1 MYLDTSHIFS
11 HQKLIPYGHDPT
23 FEFTEG
29 LFLSGYLLLATYH
42 LPFPLPPMTT
52 TTTYHI
58 LLAIRRLRP
67 DTRVINLSI
76 ATSFDLHVN
85 KEKLLLGCEPIQWYY
100 NIISDWPR
108 GSSEGGRNLPKP
120 QGLVANA
127 PLLIVTLSHRHFL
140 THTHPYCRIIRSD
153 PSTFIAAVTMSKST
167 PTDSS
172 SFSSNLQSIFETSLK
187 EYEKKTEKS
196 LVTHPLMARLQA
208 CNSPTDILAVLRSQ
222 AEKVEQTMSADD
234 KLIKWL
240 EPIVNVLSVSSSV
253 ISAGVGVVN
262 TIQMV
267 LPRSNL

>member
-1 MYLDTSHIFS
+1 MYSQLCASTYLHLSPPFSPSILHFFLQTMYLDTSHIFS

-58 LLAIRRLRP
+58 LLTIRRLRP

-108 GSSEGGRNLPKP
+108 GSSEGGRNLPNLKGSW
-120 QGLVANA
+120 QT
-127 PLLIVTLSHRHFL
+127 LLF
-140 THTHPYCRIIRSD
+140 
-153 PSTFIAAVTMSKST
+153 
-167 PTDSS
+167 
-172 SFSSNLQSIFETSLK
+172 
-187 EYEKKTEKS
+187 
-196 LVTHPLMARLQA
+196 
-208 CNSPTDILAVLRSQ
+208 
-222 AEKVEQTMSADD
+222 
-234 KLIKWL
+234 
-240 EPIVNVLSVSSSV
+240 
-253 ISAGVGVVN
+253 
-262 TIQMV
+262 
-267 LPRSNL
+267 